1 MKFIG
6 KVLLTLVLL
15 LVLAIVLIYVL
26 LQTRWAATQVSQWI
40 TGNSN
45 YHLSVGKID
54 HGWSEP
60 GRIVLNDV
68 TLGAKNQPD
77 ELNAAQVN
85 LDLSWRQITDPKF
98 FDRITLINGRLNLNP
113 SALNLPIQANTLQ
126 LNKMALVGDVNDW
139 EIDGQKVNA
148 GIYPWQPKAGR
159 VLGENAEFQLSASA
173 LTLNGI
179 PAENILVQ
187 GQINNNQ
194 LTLSNFGGDL
204 ARGQLTGK
212 ASRAADGSWTIDNV
226 RLSNVRLQTAEP
238 LSVFLQDAHK
248 LPKVS
253 IKRFDLIDAR
263 LQGQDWAFSD
273 VDLSVKDVNLQDGD
287 WQSEDGEISLNA
299 TEMINGNL
307 HVIDPLV
314 NLDLSPQGIA
324 IRQVSGRWEGGLLRT
339 TGSWTRANKRLQ
351 LDELTVAALEYT
363 LPQNWRQLWLQTLP
377 SWLSEVYVG
386 KLMTNRNLII
396 DISPQFPFQL
406 TALDGYGS
414 DLLLARNHE
423 WGIWSGKLNLNASDA
438 TFNKVDVRRPS
449 LALEAADNQVK
460 ITELSAFTKEGLL
473 EATGNVDQQPQRN
486 FSVNLTGRAVPSNV
500 LENWG
505 WPHLPLEGNANLQ
518 LNLQGQLPANVDF
531 KPTLNGKLHALSAD
545 GKQIDQQMNQGIVAG
560 GN

>member
-1 MKFIG
+1 MK
-6 KVLLTLVLL
+6 
-15 LVLAIVLIYVL
+15 
-26 LQTRWAATQVSQWI
+26 
-40 TGNSN
+40 
-45 YHLSVGKID
+45 
-54 HGWSEP
+54 
-60 GRIVLNDV
+60 
-68 TLGAKNQPD
+68 LGQKNQPD
-77 ELNAAQVN
+77 ALNAAQVN
-85 LDLSWRQITDPKF
+85 LDLSWRQITDPRF
-98 FDRITLINGRLNLNP
+98 FDRIALINGRLDLNP
-113 SALNLPIQANTLQ
+113 SSMNIPIRANTLQ
-126 LNKMALVGDVNDW
+126 LNKMALAGDANDW
-139 EIDGQKVNA
+139 KIDGQQVNA
-148 GIYPWQPKAGR
+148 GIYPWQPKKGHL
-159 VLGENAEFQLSASA
+159 LGENTEFQLSAAS
-173 LTLNGI
+173 LSVNGI

-212 ASRAADGSWTIDNV
+212 ASRAPDGSWTVDNV
-226 RLSNVRLQTAEP
+226 RLSNVRLQTSET
-238 LSVFLQDAHK
+238 LSAFLQDIK
-248 LPKVS
+248 TMPKVS

-273 VDLSVKDVNLQDGD
+273 VDLSVKDVNVQDGD
-287 WQSEDGEISLNA
+287 WQSQDGEVSLNA

-307 HVIDPLV
+307 HVIDPIV

-324 IRQVSGRWEGGLLRT
+324 IRQVSARWEGGLLRT
-339 TGSWTRANKRLQ
+339 TGNWIRESKRLQ
-351 LDELTVAALEYT
+351 LNELTVAALEYT
-363 LPQNWRQLWLQTLP
+363 LPQNWRQLWVQALP

-406 TALDGYGS
+406 TALDGYGG

-473 EATGNVDQQPQRN
+473 EATANVDQQPQRH
-486 FSVNLTGRAVPSNV
+486 FSMTLNGRAVPVNV

-505 WPHLPLEGNANLQ
+505 WPHIPSEGNANMQ
-518 LNLQGQLPANVDF
+518 LSLQGQIPANVDF
-531 KPTLNGKLHALSAD
+531 KPTLNGKLHATTAD
-545 GKQIDQQMNQGIVAG
+545 GKQLDQQMSQGVVAESSPP
-560 GN
+560 